1 MLHRLRAPFFTRQ
14 LDADI
19 HTLLHR
25 GGEQRVSLGD
35 RLVALDRIA
44 GTTMIAGAMVMSVWA
59 MSVASGA
66 GLLRIPS
73 ATANSVDASAIE
85 AQGAGAVADHLKW
98 SEVRNLQAK
107 LVTLGFDPG
116 TLDGIAGRR
125 TLDALNRYRE
135 TKLLEG
141 VTRVDRATVAD
152 LLD

>member
-1 MLHRLRAPFFTRQ
+1 MIFRLRAPFFTRQ

-25 GGEQRVSLGD
+25 GGEQRVRFGD

-44 GTTMIAGAMVMSVWA
+44 GTAMIASAMVLSVWL

-73 ATANSVDASAIE
+73 ATAYSMDASATDQQ
-85 AQGAGAVADHLKW
+85 AAGAIADHLKW
-98 SEVRNLQAK
+98 SDVRNVQAK
-107 LVTLGFDPG
+107 LTTLGFDPG
-116 TLDGIAGRR
+116 TVDGIAGRR

-135 TKLLEG
+135 TRLLG
-141 VTRVDRATVAD
+141 KVAWVDRATVAD